1 MIDRGIFYK
10 EVMDLG
16 FDREEHSDS
25 IFFNQNG
32 YDWFTVTKTL
42 AKNLYIDW
50 DCETHQVELIRWK
63 PKGGY
68 ILNRMTLGTIEEVKK
83 CIDFFTKKDP
93 KKKDIKK
100 YFTVDNGPYNTV
112 A

>member
-1 MIDRGIFYK
+1 MIERGILY
-10 EVMDLG
+10 G

-50 DCETHQVELIRWK
+50 DCETH
-63 PKGGY
+63 
-68 ILNRMTLGTIEEVKK
+68 
-83 CIDFFTKKDP
+83 
-93 KKKDIKK
+93 
-100 YFTVDNGPYNTV
+100 
-112 A
+112 